1 MKNRCYQYKEDYF
14 IYDIF
19 YTNFMVAIKYKF
31 RIKIWNIKKKRK
43 EKYYRRPPNS
53 NGRWKYKGKESMVV
67 QNNMKTKDKTAGLS
81 PHLLIITLDVSG
93 LNPLIKRHTVLDE
106 LKDKT

>member
-1 MKNRCYQYKEDYF
+1 
-14 IYDIF
+14 
-19 YTNFMVAIKYKF
+19 
-31 RIKIWNIKKKRK
+31 
-43 EKYYRRPPNS
+43 
-53 NGRWKYKGKESMVV
+53 MVV
-67 QNNMKTKDKTAGLS
+67 QNNMKTKDKMAGLS